1 MKPPKFN
8 PEDKIEDKNKYI
20 SPEEIRLYDMGW
32 RKTTTN
38 HWTDV
43 KTGRLDKDHM
53 PEGYEVSQINMS
65 IPVSDA
71 DHMQR
76 SSNGGKE
83 YGENEHKRKTLRDRA
98 QALLSRTLPL
108 DKIAGILEI
117 SEDEAKTLGL
127 EGADAGEILTL
138 GQWIAASRGQSKA
151 AEFIRDTAG
160 EKPVNT
166 QEISVFTDADKELCR
181 KLAARMGI
189 NDEEP
194 Q

>member
-1 MKPPKFN
+1 MKPPKFTQ
-8 PEDKIEDKNKYI
+8 EQMIQDREKYI
-20 SPEEIRLYDMGW
+20 SPEELKLYDMGW
-32 RKTTTN
+32 RKTRSD
-38 HWTDV
+38 HWTDN
-43 KTGRLDKDHM
+43 KTGRLDKDHL
-53 PEGYEVSQINMS
+53 PVGYEVGQINMS
-65 IPVSDA
+65 IPVSDI
-71 DHMQR
+71 DHLNR

-98 QALLSRTLPL
+98 QALLSRPLPL

-117 SEDEAKTLGL
+117 TEDEAKTLGL
-127 EGADAGEILTL
+127 EGADAGEVLTL
-138 GQWIAASRGQSKA
+138 GQWLAASKGQSKA
-151 AEFIRDTAG
+151 AEFLRDTAG

-189 NDEEP
+189 NADDP